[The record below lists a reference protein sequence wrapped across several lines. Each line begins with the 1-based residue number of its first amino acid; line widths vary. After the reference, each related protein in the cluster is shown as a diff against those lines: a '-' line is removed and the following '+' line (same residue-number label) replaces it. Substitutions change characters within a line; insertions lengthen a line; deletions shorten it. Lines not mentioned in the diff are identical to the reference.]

1 MPVESDGSFSVRLNL
16 PDSRQIIPAVAT
28 SLDGGE
34 EKTIILAI
42 ERNTKSL
49 EAQVHDSNDY

>member
-1 MPVESDGSFSVRLNL
+1 L
-16 PDSRQIIPAVAT
+16 PDSRQIIPAIA
-28 SLDGGE
+28 SSMDGGE

-49 EAQVHDSNDY
+49 EPQMHDSNEY